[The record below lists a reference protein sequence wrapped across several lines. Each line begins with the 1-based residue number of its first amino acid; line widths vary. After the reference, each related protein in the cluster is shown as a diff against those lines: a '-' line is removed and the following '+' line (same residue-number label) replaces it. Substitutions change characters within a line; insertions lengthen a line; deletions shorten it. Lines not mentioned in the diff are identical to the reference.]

1 MNSNLPIYIGL
12 GVCGLFV
19 VGYIFRSIQREQA
32 EETLKQER
40 ARRAFSPK
48 PRPQKASLPSR
59 SKTTSVDIKK
69 SDAKR
74 LFNKYTPRQRQ
85 RIISKY
91 NGDSSY
97 TSPTVSD
104 PNHFYTFLLGMGVLG
119 LYNSSSAS
127 DGNSSYSHTNNISS
141 VPDSPSPS
149 HHSTDSSSH
158 HSSHSSTNDFSSSSS
173 FDSSSSSSF
182 DSGSSSSF
190 DCGSSSSCDGGGSSF

>member
-1 MNSNLPIYIGL
+1 MNSDLPIYIGL
-12 GVCGLFV
+12 GICGLLV

-32 EETLKQER
+32 EESLKQEK

-48 PRPQKASLPSR
+48 PRPQKASLPLR

-119 LYNSSSAS
+119 LYNSSSTS
-127 DGNSSYSHTNNISS
+127 DSNSSYSHTNNSS
-141 VPDSPSPS
+141 YTPDSPSPS
-149 HHSTDSSSH
+149 HHSIDS
-158 HSSHSSTNDFSSSSS
+158 SSHSSTNDFSSSSS
-173 FDSSSSSSF
+173 SFDSGSSSSF